1 MRYIST
7 TLSTEEENDMA
18 RTIKHYLV
26 ILLAVVV
33 CTAWLTPTAQ
43 AQTLK
48 LAHCVKPDPE
58 GPYQATALKF
68 QELVKK
74 YTDGRIKIKIFPQRQ
89 LGDDRAILEGVRD
102 GLIEIG
108 LVTMGPIG
116 AFDSRVDLLELPFLF
131 KNVKHLDAVIEGPIG
146 KKLLDMNKKSG
157 LMGLAYSVDGNS
169 NITNSKHPIK
179 SVDDFKG
186 LQMRTIESPMRV
198 AVMKAL
204 GANPIPIAYS
214 ELYTALSTGVV
225 DGQSNP
231 NWVIT
236 ARSLAEVQKYITI
249 TQHIWA
255 GTMILTSPETFS
267 KLSEKDQKAL
277 RKAAFEAGEYGRSVY
292 RKGEDKHLKLA
303 IEHGMEV
310 VYHPDIE
317 SMMKATQ
324 SVYDD
329 VFKEHPEW
337 EAIVKEIRAIG
348 KNY

>member
-1 MRYIST
+1 
-7 TLSTEEENDMA
+7 MA
-18 RTIKHYLV
+18 RTMKQYLV

-33 CTAWLTPTAQ
+33 VTAGFAPAVQ
-43 AQTLK
+43 AITFK
-48 LAHCVKPDPE
+48 LAHTVKPDPK

-68 QELVKK
+68 QELIEK
-74 YTDGRIKIKIFPQRQ
+74 YTDGRVHIKIFPQGQ

-102 GLIEIG
+102 GLIELG

-131 KNVKHLDAVIEGPIG
+131 KNTKHLDAVIEGPIG
-146 KKLLDMNKKSG
+146 EKLLNMNKNSG
-157 LMGLAYSVDGNS
+157 LMGLGYSVDGNS
-169 NITNSKHPIK
+169 NITNSKRPIR
-179 SVDDFKG
+179 SVKDFKG
-186 LQMRTIESPMRV
+186 LQMRCIESPMRI
-198 AVMKAL
+198 AVIKAL
-204 GANPIPIAYS
+204 GANAIPIAYA

-236 ARSLAEVQKYITI
+236 ARSLYEVQKYVTI

-255 GTMILTSPETFS
+255 GTMILTSPKTFA
-267 KLSEKDQKAL
+267 KLSKADQKAF
-277 RKAAFEAGEYGRSVY
+277 RKAAFEAGQYGRSVY
-292 RKGEDKHLKLA
+292 RQEEDKHLQNA
-303 IEHGMEV
+303 IDHGMKV

-329 VFKEHPEW
+329 VFKKHPEW
-337 EAIVKEIRAIG
+337 KSIVEEIRAAG
-348 KNY
+348 DAY